1 MTKSILKM
9 LFTLLIYELCKYV
22 TEQALI
28 VLTSDD
34 EIDTFN
40 EYDHIDLNN
49 LKVEVSE

>member
-40 EYDHIDLNN
+40 EYDHMYLNN
-49 LKVEVSE
+49 IKVEVSE